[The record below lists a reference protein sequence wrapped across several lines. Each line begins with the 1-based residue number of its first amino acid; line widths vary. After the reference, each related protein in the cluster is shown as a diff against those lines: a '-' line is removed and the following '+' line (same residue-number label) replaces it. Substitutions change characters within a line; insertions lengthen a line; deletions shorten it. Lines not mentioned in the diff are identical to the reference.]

1 MPVNA
6 ILFCHFVNLNT
17 SFLTVLCI
25 LYVYFVSVHAHA
37 VLFLYVYAICLFF
50 NVAHAFVVFL
60 YFFVF
65 VFVQVAGF
73 ACFKPFCVDFLNFRD
88 YTLFI
93 KESA

>member
-1 MPVNA
+1 MFLEIFLIVFVALIYPHMPVNA

-60 YFFVF
+60 CSLCSYV
-65 VFVQVAGF
+65 
-73 ACFKPFCVDFLNFRD
+73 
-88 YTLFI
+88 
-93 KESA
+93 SAVSG

>member
-50 NVAHAFVVFL
+50 YVAHAFVVFL
-60 YFFVF
+60 YFLFSFLFKLLDLPVLSHFVLIF
-65 VFVQVAGF
+65 
-73 ACFKPFCVDFLNFRD
+73 
-88 YTLFI
+88 
-93 KESA
+93 

>member
-6 ILFCHFVNLNT
+6 ILFCHFVNLST
-17 SFLTVLCI
+17 LFLTVLCR

-60 YFFVF
+60 YFLFSF
-65 VFVQVAGF
+65 L
-73 ACFKPFCVDFLNFRD
+73 FKLLDLPVLSHFMLIF
-88 YTLFI
+88 
-93 KESA
+93 

>member
-37 VLFLYVYAICLFF
+37 VLFLHVYAIFWFF
-50 NVAHAFVVFL
+50 NVAHAFVAFL
-60 YFFVF
+60 YFLFSFLFKLLDLPVLSHFVLIF
-65 VFVQVAGF
+65 QISETI
-73 ACFKPFCVDFLNFRD
+73 L
-88 YTLFI
+88 YL
-93 KESA
+93 

>member
-17 SFLTVLCI
+17 LFLTVLCI

-37 VLFLYVYAICLFF
+37 ILFLYVYAIFWFF
-50 NVAHAFVVFL
+50 NVAHAFVAFL